1 MEPRPNESFS
11 PWQLL
16 IHFLSGTIV
25 FMVVALLAVGI
36 SILVHYF
43 SSMGVTVFI
52 IYGLQ
57 IAEYLLFVVDLI
69 LFIVFVLRTAW
80 RTLIKLWRD

>member
-69 LFIVFVLRTAW
+69 LFIVFVLRTTW
-80 RTLIKLWRD
+80 RTLIKLWHD